1 MRLAR
6 LLLRC
11 AMVMVVPTT
20 LRAQVDTVPRPGR
33 LLRVET
39 RAAEL
44 RGRIVEYQPDTVVLD
59 TAQSND
65 TVLVR
70 IPRTAVAL
78 AHLHTGASLRPS
90 VATGAVGGAIVA
102 FVVSQSTLE
111 SNEYGWGRSQGQRFL
126 TATGVV
132 VAGAL
137 LGGLVGAWF
146 APDRWVRVDI
156 RPYPTGR

>member
-6 LLLRC
+6 SLLLY
-11 AMVMVVPTT
+11 AVVVVPTT
-20 LRAQVDTVPRPGR
+20 LRAQADTVPRPGR

-39 RAAEL
+39 GAAEL
-44 RGRIVEYQPDTVVLD
+44 RGRIVEYQADTVVLD

-102 FVVSQSTLE
+102 FVVSQSLLE

-132 VAGAL
+132 AAGAL

>member
-6 LLLRC
+6 LLLLC
-11 AMVMVVPTT
+11 AAIVTPGTAW
-20 LRAQVDTVPRPGR
+20 AQVDTLPRPGR

-39 RAAEL
+39 GEGEL
-44 RGRIVEYQPDTVVLD
+44 RGRIVDYQPDTVVLD
-59 TAQSND
+59 TARSTD

-70 IPRTAVAL
+70 IPRTAVSVARI
-78 AHLHTGASLRPS
+78 HTGASLRPS
-90 VATGAVGGAIVA
+90 VMTGAMGGALVA
-102 FVVSQSTLE
+102 LIVSQSTLE
-111 SNEYGWGRSQGQRFL
+111 ANEYGWGRSSGQRFL

>member
-1 MRLAR
+1 MRLAVT
-6 LLLRC
+6 LLLF
-11 AMVMVVPTT
+11 AVVIVMPTT
-20 LRAQVDTVPRPGR
+20 LRAQSDTIPRPGR

-39 RAAEL
+39 GTAEL

-70 IPRTAVAL
+70 IPRAAVAL

-90 VATGAVGGAIVA
+90 VTTGAMGGALVA
-102 FVVSQSTLE
+102 LIVSQSTLE
-111 SNEYGWGRSQGQRFL
+111 SNEYGWGQSQGQRFL
-126 TATGVV
+126 TASGVV